1 MEFLERQIIVR
12 ILEKSAAKSSEKKW
26 KDRVILG
33 NLEKKRS
40 KKTGLFSVNGL
51 GLTNKQKNCKK
62 FMYVYSPMKIPMSKQ
77 NAEQK
82 RRKVC

>member
-1 MEFLERQIIVR
+1 MDWAFF
-12 ILEKSAAKSSEKKW
+12 SKW
-26 KDRVILG
+26 
-33 NLEKKRS
+33 
-40 KKTGLFSVNGL
+40 TGL
-51 GLTNKQKNCKK
+51 NKQTKNCKK